1 MPTIITRG
9 AISAKAYGF
18 GVSGGYSVSKS
29 LRFRSSASAYLNRTF
44 GTPTSATTWTLS
56 WWAKLGAVQ
65 TNGGS
70 FFGSYTSSASN
81 FAVRYN
87 TPGAYGGTGCN
98 IEIYNNGSVMD
109 LMTAGI
115 FRDPSAWY
123 HFCITFDSTQATA
136 SNRLKFYINGVQA
149 TFATFTTY
157 PNQNTSVVWNTNGTT
172 CLIGALNN
180 PLTSYYDGYMA
191 EVNFIDGQA
200 LAASSFGAYDTNGVW
215 QPIKYSGSFGTN
227 GFYLNFGNTTST
239 TTLGYDTSGNSNNW
253 TTNNISLT
261 AGSTYDS
268 MTDVPTLTSAT
279 AANYAVLNPIA
290 GATTDSLTNV
300 NLNVSGT
307 STTAANFVSTMAIPL
322 TGKWYW
328 EVTYNGT
335 TGTLRDC
342 LGMVQTPNNGSTMP
356 DQYNDGSWVF
366 IYTALGYLRNYN
378 QNLVATYS
386 TITSGQTI
394 GISFD
399 SATGKVWLNINGTY
413 ANSGNPTA
421 GTGQV
426 LTINTGVNWFPT
438 LGDYGN
444 NANSS
449 ANFGQQPFTY
459 TPPTGFKALNT
470 YNLPTPTI
478 ANGAQYMAATLY
490 TGNGTNAPN
499 ALVILNS
506 NNNVAGTTFQPDFT
520 WIKSR
525 SLVSDH
531 ILQDSVRGT
540 SVFLQ
545 SDTTGADQATGGG
558 DVSSFNSN
566 GFTISYNN
574 ARDNQAAATY
584 VAWQWQAGKGVTSTN
599 TSGTITSTVS
609 ANTTAGFSIVGYTGP
624 GANATVGHGLGVAPS
639 LVIVKNRT
647 VITNWPVYHVST
659 GPGSYTYL
667 NTTAAAA
674 VDATMWNNI
683 APTSTVFSLG
693 VNGQSSNIGN
703 PYVAYCWAAVPG
715 YSAFGSYTGNGS
727 TDGPFIYLGFRPRWW
742 LVKRTDTVESW
753 NILDSSRDPYNQSG
767 LNLYPN
773 LTNAESSNDLADLVS
788 NGVKLRNTW
797 TGANTSGGTYIYAAF
812 AENPF
817 NTARAR

>member
-200 LAASSFGAYDTNGVW
+200 LTPSSFGTYDTNGVW
-215 QPIKYSGSFGTN
+215 QPIKYSGTYGTN

-253 TTNNISLT
+253 TTNNFSLT

-268 MTDVPTLTSAT
+268 MTDSPTVSSASV
-279 AANYAVLNPIA
+279 ANYAVLNPLDK
-290 GATTDSLTNV
+290 GGDDTVLNG
-300 NLNVSGT
+300 NLAMYTPTSGG
-307 STTAANFVSTMAIPL
+307 SAFVVRSSIAIPVA
-322 TGKWYW
+322 GKWYW
-328 EVTYNGT
+328 EGSSAALNGNPANNAIFGVIAQSSALTSYLGSTATGYGYYANNGNKYNNGAASAYGATYTSTDVIGIAFDADAGTLTFYKNNVSQGTAFSGLTGT
-335 TGTLRDC
+335 TYFAAVG
-342 LGMVQTPNNGSTMP
+342 NG
-356 DQYNDGSWVF
+356 GSGAY
-366 IYTALGYLRNYN
+366 I
-378 QNLVATYS
+378 
-386 TITSGQTI
+386 
-394 GISFD
+394 
-399 SATGKVWLNINGTY
+399 
-413 ANSGNPTA
+413 
-421 GTGQV
+421 
-426 LTINTGVNWFPT
+426 
-438 LGDYGN
+438 
-444 NANSS
+444 
-449 ANFGQQPFTY
+449 NFGQQGFTY
-459 TPPTGFKALNT
+459 TPPTGFNALNT
-470 YNLPTPTI
+470 YNLPTPKI
-478 ANGAQYMAATLY
+478 ANGAQYMAATTY
-490 TGNGTNAPN
+490 TGTGATQT
-499 ALVILNS
+499 IS
-506 NNNVAGTTFQPDFT
+506 DGGNNTIGTTFQPDLV

-525 SLVSDH
+525 SATTNHNLFDV
-531 ILQDSVRGT
+531 LRGT
-540 SVFLQ
+540 TAYLS
-545 SDTTGADQATGGG
+545 SNSTSAEATNANTLTAFG
-558 DVSSFNSN
+558 ST
-566 GFTISYNN
+566 GFTVGSDASAIGVNVN
-574 ARDNQAAATY
+574 AATY
-584 VAWQWQAGKGVTSTN
+584 VGWQWKANGAGVSNTN
-599 TSGTITSTVS
+599 GSITSTVS
-609 ANTTAGFSIVGYTGP
+609 ANTTAGFAVVTYTGT

-639 LVIVKNRT
+639 MIIVKSRT
-647 VITNWPVYHVST
+647 SAFYWRVYHVSLGNT
-659 GPGSYTYL
+659 NNVQL
-667 NTTAAAA
+667 NTTNAQE
-674 VDATMWNNI
+674 TLSTIWNNTS
-683 APTSTVFSLG
+683 PTSSVFSIG
-693 VNGQSSNIGN
+693 TNGDVNTNTGN
-703 PYVAYCWAAVPG
+703 YVAYCWAAVPG

-727 TDGPFIYLGFRPRWW
+727 ADGPFVYANMRPRYV
-742 LVKRTDTVESW
+742 LIKRTDSTGDW
-753 NILDSSRDPYNQSG
+753 YIWDTSRNTYNVVG
-767 LNLYPN
+767 EEL
-773 LTNAESSNDLADLVS
+773 LADTSGAGNTATDLDILS
-788 NGVKLRNTW
+788 NGFKIRTTTAAIN
-797 TGANTSGGTYIYAAF
+797 ASGGTFVYAAF

-817 NTARAR
+817 QNSRAR

>member
-268 MTDVPTLTSAT
+268 MTDSPTVSSTT
-279 AANYAVLNPIA
+279 VANYATMNPLDTGSTITLSE
-290 GATTDSLTNV
+290 G
-300 NLNVSGT
+300 NLKTT
-307 STTAANFVSTMAIPL
+307 STATSNTSRGTIGM
-322 TGKWYW
+322 TSGKWYW
-328 EVTYNGT
+328 EVQVVSGGNYVVGIGTGTFSNSTSAFTAYAGGYGYVDNGNKQNNGT
-335 TGTLRDC
+335 AVAYGGTMAAGDII
-342 LGMVQTPNNGSTMP
+342 G
-356 DQYNDGSWVF
+356 
-366 IYTALGYLRNYN
+366 
-378 QNLVATYS
+378 VA
-386 TITSGQTI
+386 
-394 GISFD
+394 FD
-399 SATGKVWLNINGTY
+399 A
-413 ANSGNPTA
+413 TA
-421 GTGQV
+421 GSLTFYKNNTSQGVAYTG
-426 LTINTGVNWFPT
+426 LTNGPYFP
-438 LGDYGN
+438 
-444 NANSS
+444 AASCQSS
-449 ANFGQQPFTY
+449 VMVANFGQRPFTY
-459 TPPTGFKALNT
+459 TPPTGFNALNT

-478 ANGAQYMAATLY
+478 ANGAQYMAATLW
-490 TGNGTNAPN
+490 TGTGA
-499 ALVILNS
+499 AQSVLNS
-506 NNNVAGTTFQPDFT
+506 ANNTIGTTFQPDFV
-520 WIKSR
+520 WMKSR
-525 SLVSDH
+525 GATYVSNDH
-531 ILQDSVRGT
+531 NLFDVLRGVNNALFTDLTDAETTYTSRLNSFDSSG
-540 SVFLQ
+540 F
-545 SDTTGADQATGGG
+545 TTGAQYNA
-558 DVSSFNSN
+558 NN
-566 GFTISYNN
+566 GTF
-574 ARDNQAAATY
+574 
-584 VAWQWQAGKGVTSTN
+584 VGWQWKANGAGVTNTN
-599 TSGTITSTVS
+599 GSITSTVS
-609 ANTTAGFSIVGYTGP
+609 ANTTAGFSVLTYTGT
-624 GANATVGHGLGVAPS
+624 GANATVGHGLGVAPNMI
-639 LVIVKNRT
+639 IVKQRNAAT
-647 VITNWPVYHVST
+647 ADWGVYHSSIGNT
-659 GPGSYTYL
+659 GL
-667 NTTAAAA
+667 LRLDTTDAILTL
-674 VDATMWNNI
+674 ATMWNNTT
-683 APTSTVFSLG
+683 PTSSVFSLG
-693 VNGQSSNIGN
+693 TNITGNGSTTT
-703 PYVAYCWAAVPG
+703 YVAYCWAAVPG

-727 TDGPFIYLGFRPRWW
+727 TDGPFVYANMRPRYV
-742 LVKRTDTVESW
+742 LIKRTDSTGDW
-753 NILDSSRDPYNQSG
+753 YIWDTSRNTYNVVG
-767 LNLYPN
+767 EEL
-773 LTNAESSNDLADLVS
+773 LADTSGAGNTATDLDILS
-788 NGVKLRNTW
+788 NGFKIRTTTAAIN
-797 TGANTSGGTYIYAAF
+797 ASGGTFVYAAF

-817 NTARAR
+817 QNSRAR